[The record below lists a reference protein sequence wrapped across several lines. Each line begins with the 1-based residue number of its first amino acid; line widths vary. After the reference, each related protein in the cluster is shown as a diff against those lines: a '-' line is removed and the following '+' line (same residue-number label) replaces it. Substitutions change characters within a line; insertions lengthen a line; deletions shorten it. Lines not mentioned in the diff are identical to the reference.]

1 MSNPNDNIQI
11 ISFTTNDISLNTNNI
26 LKILLEKYNHII
38 INESRH
44 AMSFDIEFPN
54 SVNPTNIMICCLTDL
69 SKEYSGITDVNFY
82 MIFIDL
88 QNEKTKESLESII
101 SYARK
106 YCDLSKKIYV
116 LGVINNGK
124 EAKFIHKED
133 IKDAMKSG
141 NFIYE
146 YIKIFLE
153 KKNDVADSLLN
164 IFINFYKESANKKEY
179 LKSHIQAHSCNVF

>member
-1 MSNPNDNIQI
+1 MSGRDNIQI

-26 LKILLEKYNHII
+26 LKILMEKYNHAI
-38 INESRH
+38 INESKH
-44 AMSFDIEFPN
+44 AMSFDIEFQN
-54 SVNPTNIMICCLTDL
+54 SVKPTNIMICSLTDL

-88 QNEKTKESLESII
+88 QNEKSKESLETII

-116 LGVINNGK
+116 LGVINNEK
-124 EAKFIHKED
+124 ENKFIHKED
-133 IKDAMKSG
+133 IKHAMKSG

-146 YIKIFLE
+146 YNKIFLE
-153 KKNDVADSLLN
+153 KKKDVADSLLN
-164 IFINFYKESANKKEY
+164 IFINFTKESANKKEY
-179 LKSHIQAHSCNVF
+179 NKSHIQAHSCNVF

>member
-88 QNEKTKESLESII
+88 QNEKSKESLESII
-101 SYARK
+101 S
-106 YCDLSKKIYV
+106 
-116 LGVINNGK
+116 
-124 EAKFIHKED
+124 
-133 IKDAMKSG
+133 
-141 NFIYE
+141 
-146 YIKIFLE
+146 
-153 KKNDVADSLLN
+153 
-164 IFINFYKESANKKEY
+164 
-179 LKSHIQAHSCNVF
+179 